1 MLEVIY
7 KNGSELITKLIT
19 EQEFNWYLDN
29 TNVIEVNV
37 L

>member
-7 KNGSELITKLIT
+7 KEGNSLITKSIKEEEL
-19 EQEFNWYLDN
+19 NWYLDN
-29 TNVIEVNV
+29 TNVIEVDV